1 MPKFSVA
8 HLREQGQ
15 DMLLFPLDS
24 SFHHKTDEQQSAV
37 VDELEMRAHAAG
49 LAGSAAVFWESGG
62 RGYFRGPRQ
71 WQSFLRSISLAWVVR
86 QVNREISWS

>member
-24 SFHHKTDEQQSAV
+24 AFHQRTDEQQSAV
-37 VDELEMRAHAAG
+37 VHQLETRAHSAG
-49 LAGSAAVFWESGG
+49 LAGGAVVVWEHGG

-71 WQSFLRSISLAWVVR
+71 WHTFLRGISLRWVMA
-86 QVNREISWS
+86 QVNREISWT